1 MQYGLDA
8 TIQHLQSE
16 VSECSAAIT
25 DSMHFEEL
33 LGKIM
38 NFLNCLLQKEIAVVS
53 TTSAV
58 ALLGSVFAFRLRR
71 VGGKHLP

>member
-8 TIQHLQSE
+8 TIQDLRSE

-25 DSMHFEEL
+25 DSVHFEEL
-33 LGKIM
+33 LGKIT
-38 NFLNCLLQKEIAVVS
+38 NLFAALQKEIAVVS

-58 ALLGSVFAFRLRR
+58 SLLGSVFVLRLRR

>member
-8 TIQHLQSE
+8 TIQHLRSE

-25 DSMHFEEL
+25 DSVHFENHEL
-33 LGKIM
+33 SEL
-38 NFLNCLLQKEIAVVS
+38 FAALQKEIAVVS

>member
-1 MQYGLDA
+1 MFSSYNWLCALWRIIGENHEL
-8 TIQHLQSE
+8 SE
-16 VSECSAAIT
+16 LFAA
-25 DSMHFEEL
+25 
-33 LGKIM
+33 
-38 NFLNCLLQKEIAVVS
+38 LQKEIAVVS

>member
-8 TIQHLQSE
+8 TIQHLRSE

-25 DSMHFEEL
+25 DSVHFEINEL
-33 LGKIM
+33 SEL
-38 NFLNCLLQKEIAVVS
+38 FAALQKEIAVVS
-53 TTSAV
+53 TTSV
-58 ALLGSVFAFRLRR
+58 SLLGSVFAFRLRR